1 MTSRDHVLYEPG
13 TAQTVAI
20 SGSSTQSA
28 AMGQYTSAVRLCAT
42 VDCYVAFGTNPTATS
57 SSLYLPANV
66 PEYFA
71 VRESCEVAV
80 LQVSTGGTLS
90 VVEMN

>member
-1 MTSRDHVLYEPG
+1 
-13 TAQTVAI
+13 
-20 SGSSTQSA
+20 
-28 AMGQYTSAVRLCAT
+28 
-42 VDCYVAFGTNPTATS
+42 VAFGTNPTATS